1 MHINNKIMRNNID
14 KETYTW
20 TLKVFTLLGI
30 LLLLVNVFLFFSTNP
45 LHAMAYKFSSAVM
58 FLLLA
63 VVVWLRLEYLKVFKI
78 AVYKARRVPM
88 WASIFVFVAVAFS
101 RIF

>member
-1 MHINNKIMRNNID
+1 MRNNID

-20 TLKVFTLLGI
+20 TSKVFGLLGS
-30 LLLLVNVFLFFSTNP
+30 LLVLVNIFLYFSQNP
-45 LHAMAYKFSSAVM
+45 EHAMAFKFSSAIM

-63 VVVWLRLEYLKVFKI
+63 VVVWLRLEYLKVFKV

-88 WASIFVFVAVAFS
+88 WASIFVFVAVAFA
-101 RIF
+101 RLF

>member
-1 MHINNKIMRNNID
+1 MRNNID

-20 TLKVFTLLGI
+20 ALKVFTLLGV
-30 LLLLVNVFLFFSTNP
+30 LLLLVNIFLFFSGNP
-45 LHAMAYKFSSAVM
+45 THVMAFKFSSAIL

-63 VVVWLRLEYLKVFKI
+63 VTVWLRLEYLKVFKV

-101 RIF
+101 RLF

>member
-1 MHINNKIMRNNID
+1 MRNNID
-14 KETYTW
+14 KETYIW
-20 TLKVFTLLGI
+20 TVKVFGLLGV
-30 LLLLVNVFLFFSTNP
+30 LLLIVNIYLYFSTSP
-45 LHAMAYKFSSAVM
+45 AHVMAFKFSSAVM

-63 VVVWLRLEYLKVFKI
+63 VVVWLRLEYLKVFKV

-101 RIF
+101 RLF

>member
-1 MHINNKIMRNNID
+1 MRNNID

-20 TLKVFTLLGI
+20 TVKVFGLLGT
-30 LLLLVNVFLFFSTNP
+30 LLLLVNIYLYFSTNP
-45 LHAMAYKFSSAVM
+45 AHVMAFKFSSAVM

-63 VVVWLRLEYLKVFKI
+63 VVVWLRLEYLKVFKV

-101 RIF
+101 RLF

>member
-1 MHINNKIMRNNID
+1 MRNNID

-20 TLKVFTLLGI
+20 TSKVFGILGV
-30 LLLLVNVFLFFSTNP
+30 LLLLVNVFLYFSKDP
-45 LHAMAYKFSSAVM
+45 SHVMAFKFSSAVM

-63 VVVWLRLEYLKVFKI
+63 VVVWLRLEYLKVFKV

-88 WASIFVFVAVAFS
+88 WASIFVFVAVAFA
-101 RIF
+101 RLF